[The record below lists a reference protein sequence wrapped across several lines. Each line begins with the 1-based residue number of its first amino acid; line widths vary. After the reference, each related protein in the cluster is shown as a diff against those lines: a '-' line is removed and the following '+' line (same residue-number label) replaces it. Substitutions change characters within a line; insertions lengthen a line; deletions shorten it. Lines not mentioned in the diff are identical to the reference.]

1 MIKITDSGNIFDT
14 SNTTLY
20 QGGQYEILLSA
31 IQAVLGKYGYA
42 VNVTRNNQNFAS
54 TYYYNTNPTAVLK
67 TADGKGIASDS
78 KSTHYFYVEVHK
90 ILNTKDQTFPQGSTE
105 ARNWQY
111 EQNVASVFDE
121 QFDHDVSTGYAL
133 KNIAAG
139 TDTVFVVSL
148 KDAQGNEVAN
158 DKIDADTPAGV
169 YTITLGHYANGQKSM
184 LVTNTAT
191 ITITPKPEQPTDPQ
205 PTTPE
210 QPTNNPTTPTQP
222 TTPVTPPTNPVK
234 STKPSQTS
242 NAKPKPVKPAKPS
255 HPQGQKQG
263 NGQNGHNIQPKG
275 QGAQSSNE
283 IRSQFQPEK
292 AIGTSTQVRLLSEK
306 NVRKGNLLSS
316 TKTLPQTGAQQ
327 TNKWGLIGL
336 IVAALAALVSLATD
350 RKQD

>member
-158 DKIDADTPAGV
+158 DKIDANTPAGV
-169 YTITLGHYANGQKSM
+169 YTITLGHYVNGQKSM

-191 ITITPKPEQPTDPQ
+191 ITITSNPEQPT
-205 PTTPE
+205 
-210 QPTNNPTTPTQP
+210 
-222 TTPVTPPTNPVK
+222 
-234 STKPSQTS
+234 
-242 NAKPKPVKPAKPS
+242 KPS

-263 NGQNGHNIQPKG
+263 NGQNSHNIQPKG
-275 QGAQSSNE
+275 QRAQSSNE

-292 AIGTSTQVRLLSEK
+292 AIGTSTQARLLSEK

-336 IVAALAALVSLATD
+336 IFAALAALVSLATD

>member
-1 MIKITDSGNIFDT
+1 M
-14 SNTTLY
+14 
-20 QGGQYEILLSA
+20 LSA

-54 TYYYNTNPTAVLK
+54 FYYYNTNPTAVLK
-67 TADGKGIASDS
+67 TADGKGIASDP

-90 ILNTKDQTFPQGSTE
+90 ILNTKDQTFQQGSTE
-105 ARNWQY
+105 AANWQST
-111 EQNVASVFDE
+111 QNVASVFDE

-139 TDTVFVVSL
+139 ADTAFVISL
-148 KDAQGNEVAN
+148 KDAQGNEVAGN
-158 DKIDADTPAGV
+158 KIDADTPAGV
-169 YTITLGHYANGQKSM
+169 YTITLGHYVNGQKSM

-191 ITITPKPEQPTDPQ
+191 ITITPKPEQPTSTQ

-210 QPTNNPTTPTQP
+210 QPTNNPTTP
-222 TTPVTPPTNPVK
+222 VTPPTNPVK
-234 STKPSQTS
+234 PTKPSQTS

-263 NGQNGHNIQPKG
+263 NGQKGHNIQPKG

-283 IRSQFQPEK
+283 
-292 AIGTSTQVRLLSEK
+292 VRK
-306 NVRKGNLLSS
+306 NVRRVNLLSS
-316 TKTLPQTGAQQ
+316 TKTLPQTGAKQ

-336 IVAALAALVSLATD
+336 IIAALAALVSLATD